1 MAEILPWRGVSDVRV
16 FNGGSVL
23 PSWERTL
30 AMSDT
35 ERYAPRGASK
45 AGSKMS
51 PGMKAGGKVSGVDLN
66 SSCP

>member
-1 MAEILPWRGVSDVRV
+1 MRV
-16 FNGGSVL
+16 FNGGVVL

-30 AMSDT
+30 AMSEA
-35 ERYAPRGASK
+35 ERYAPRGASR

-51 PGMKAGGKVSGVDLN
+51 PGMKAAGKVSGVDLN